1 MPSSPIRVAVVL
13 GLASSLLFLA
23 GCSKDEPAA
32 DAASPSPAATPAS
45 ASPPASPTPTPTPKP
60 KQVKASDNF
69 DKVTVTGGFG
79 KEPKVKVESPWAID
93 KTRTKVLEPGDGPVV
108 GEGQSVEV
116 NYYGVNGRTGKK
128 FDDSFSRGQPV
139 AFSLA
144 QVVPGFSKG
153 LTGQRQGSRVLI
165 AMPGKDGYDPAGG
178 SPQAG
183 IEVGDTLI
191 FVVDLVGGQ
200 LAGPKG
206 STVQPKEGLPTV
218 RDKAGTPEITIPE
231 GAPPTDL
238 QVQPLIKGK
247 GKKLGANDAITFNY
261 LWVRWSD
268 GKVLEESYSS
278 KPASAPLSGLL
289 PGMVKGLAGQTVGS
303 RVLLVIP
310 PSDGYPDGN
319 ATPSI
324 NPGETLVMVVDL
336 LFTQSQ

>member
-1 MPSSPIRVAVVL
+1 VPSSPIRLAVVV
-13 GLASSLLFLA
+13 GLASSLLYLA

-32 DAASPSPAATPAS
+32 DAASPAPSVTPTSATPS
-45 ASPPASPTPTPTPKP
+45 ASPAPTPKP

-69 DKVTVTGGFG
+69 DKVTVSGAYG
-79 KEPKVKVESPWAID
+79 KEPKVKVDTPWAID
-93 KTRTKVLEPGDGPVV
+93 KTRTKVLEPGKGPVV

-165 AMPGKDGYDPAGG
+165 AMPGKDGYDPMGG

-200 LAGPKG
+200 LAGPEG
-206 STVQPKEGLPTV
+206 STVQPKAGLPIVT
-218 RDKAGTPEITIPE
+218 DKRGTPEITIPE
-231 GAPPTDL
+231 SAPPTAL

-247 GKKLGANDAITFNY
+247 GKKVGANDAITFNY

-268 GKVLEESYSS
+268 GKVLEESYSGQ
-278 KPASAPLSGLL
+278 PASTPLSGLL
-289 PGMVKGLAGQTVGS
+289 PGMVKGLEGQTVGS

-324 NPGETLVMVVDL
+324 KPGETLVMVVDL
-336 LFTQSQ
+336 LFAQSQ